1 MTRAGGATLGVRC
14 GPTMRNIV
22 FVAPFPL
29 ETTMRFAR
37 AAAKLKDVRFLGVLQ
52 EEPKGRDRKMF
63 DDVVTVKDG
72 LDTKQLA
79 RGIDALRKRYGR
91 VERILG
97 ILEPLQVQ
105 LAELRAYF
113 EVPGTDPRTA
123 DLFRDKARM
132 KDALREAGLPVA
144 RHKLL
149 GNFETG
155 QMFAREVGYPMVLK
169 PPAGMGAKATFR
181 VGDDAALRGALISM
195 HTSETNPML
204 AEEFLRGN
212 EYSFETITTGGEV
225 RFHSLSKYLPS
236 CLEVL
241 ENPWIQW
248 CCLLP
253 RDIAGNEWNEA
264 KRIGYGAVKALGLDD
279 GFTHMEWFRRND
291 GTLAIGEIAQRPPGA
306 NITLMTGLAHALSAS
321 GGAPET
327 PMDPYRAWARAVVDG
342 AFDGPYERKYAVG
355 CAYLRGAGRGRI
367 VRVENADAVNKKI
380 GKWVEE
386 AKLPTIGAPKSDSY
400 EGDGFAVVRD
410 KDTKVVEEVL
420 QYIIENVRVVY
431 A

>member
-1 MTRAGGATLGVRC
+1 
-14 GPTMRNIV
+14 MRNIV

-37 AAAKLKDVRFLGVLQ
+37 AAAKLADVRLLGVLQ
-52 EEPKGRDRKMF
+52 EEPKGRDRRMF
-63 DDVVTVKDG
+63 DDVAIVKDG

-79 RGIDALRKRYGR
+79 KAIHGLKKRYGHP
-91 VERILG
+91 ERILG

-105 LAELRAYF
+105 LAELRAHF
-113 EVPGTDPRTA
+113 EVPGTAPRTA

-144 RHKLL
+144 RHRLL
-149 GNFETG
+149 ASFEHG
-155 QMFAREVGYPMVLK
+155 QSFAREVGYPIVLK

-181 VGDDAALRGALISM
+181 VNDDVSLRGALASM
-195 HTSETNPML
+195 RVAKDSPML
-204 AEEFLRGN
+204 AEEFLRGA
-212 EYSFETITTGGEV
+212 EFSFETITTRGEV
-225 RFHSLSKYLPS
+225 RFHSISRYLPS

-253 RDIAGNEWNEA
+253 RSIDGREWDEA
-264 KRIGYGAVKALGLDD
+264 KRIGHAAVKALGLDD

-306 NITLMTGLAHALSAS
+306 NITLMTGLAHDF
-321 GGAPET
+321 
-327 PMDPYRAWARAVVDG
+327 DPYRAWARSVVDR
-342 AFDGPYERKYAVG
+342 AFDGPYERSYAVG
-355 CAYLRGAGRGRI
+355 CAYLRGAGHGRV
-367 VRVENADAVNKKI
+367 VRVENADSVNKKI
-380 GKWVEE
+380 GKYVEE
-386 AKLPTIGAPKSDSY
+386 AKLPTVGAPKSDSY

-410 KDTKVVEEVL
+410 RDTKTVEDVL
-420 QYIIENVRVVY
+420 RYIIENVRVVY

>member
-1 MTRAGGATLGVRC
+1 
-14 GPTMRNIV
+14 MRNIV

-79 RGIDALRKRYGR
+79 RGIDALRKKYGQP
-91 VERILG
+91 ERILG

-105 LAELRAYF
+105 LAELRGHF

-132 KDALREAGLPVA
+132 KDALRAAGLPVA
-144 RHKLL
+144 RHRLL
-149 GNFETG
+149 TSFAEG
-155 QMFAREVGYPMVLK
+155 QKFTREVGHPIVLK

-181 VGDDAALRGALISM
+181 VSDDAALRGALESM
-195 HTSETNPML
+195 RVSENNPML
-204 AEEFLRGN
+204 AEEFLRGS

-253 RDIAGNEWNEA
+253 RDIGGAEWNEA
-264 KRIGYGAVKALGLDD
+264 KRIGHAAVKALGLDD

-306 NITLMTGLAHALSAS
+306 NITLMTGLAHDF
-321 GGAPET
+321 
-327 PMDPYRAWARAVVDG
+327 DPYRAWARAVVDR

-355 CAYLRGAGRGRI
+355 CAYLRGIGHGRI
-367 VRVENADAVNKKI
+367 VRVEGAEAVNKKI

-410 KDTKVVEEVL
+410 KDTRVVEDVL
-420 QYIIENVRVVY
+420 KYIIENVRVVY